1 MRGRFVLPRA
11 FAKLRAPPKPECVNV
26 TSNKIV
32 LALCVATTLLAGCKP
47 KEAATPA
54 AEATPAPAAEA
65 PTAQQAATAPQAPS
79 ATPAAA
85 AFDIGKIPVSD
96 KPLPA
101 WPYVAPPAGYHYY
114 RAEDMAGQSKD
125 LARVPVWTGGQLLW
139 VEGKVF
145 SDEIDNS
152 EGKTYSKFEV
162 RKNVQQAV
170 EALGGVRL
178 AERSFDEATYKANEK
193 ELSDF
198 RQEFSRMLNAY
209 WYDADT
215 DTYVIRRVD
224 KVVWVVF
231 QSGNDEGGLMVAEA
245 PLPQAPAR

>member
-145 SDEIDNS
+145 SDGIDNAD
-152 EGKTYSKFEV
+152 GKTFSRFELAKGL
-162 RKNVQQAV
+162 RQQI
-170 EALGGVRL
+170 EALGGVRVS
-178 AERSFDEATYKANEK
+178 ERSYDRDFYTANEK
-193 ELSDF
+193 ALDDF
-198 RQEFSRMLNAY
+198 RQEFDDLQDAY
-209 WYDADT
+209 WYDKDV
-215 DTYVIRRVD
+215 DTYAIRRAD
-224 KVVWVVF
+224 GVVWVVL
-231 QSGNDEGGLMVAEA
+231 QTRNDDAAVLVAEG
-245 PLPQAPAR
+245 PAPALD